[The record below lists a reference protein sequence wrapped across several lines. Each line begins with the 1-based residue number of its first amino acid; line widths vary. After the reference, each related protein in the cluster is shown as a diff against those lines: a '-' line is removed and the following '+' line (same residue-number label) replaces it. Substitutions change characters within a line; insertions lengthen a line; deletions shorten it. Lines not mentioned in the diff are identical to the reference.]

1 MTLGPY
7 DSRANRSRCSACST
21 SHLKCSGLDPCSNCA
36 RQRIVCAYTTQ
47 NAAQRLILV
56 ERGRHKTAAS
66 WPRNEAQ
73 THHTSRDASQ
83 ALRKSYST
91 PPGCLADQAAVYM
104 SFFATF
110 TRVNNFTGRP
120 RTTGDEVKQLAE
132 LHSRKGSHLFNAI
145 LAVGAMYAAKLNQN
159 GPSKRE
165 ALLVAFQH
173 YSYSV
178 AGLREAIDAVDFSQG
193 PRLRRAKNQHVCILW
208 TTFFL
213 GLFELMNEA
222 TGHGWQQHIIHG
234 TSKALKST
242 GPGVCRS
249 GPGLAFFIQA
259 RIFEISRTILFNE
272 PTFLTEPEWVA
283 LSRDVWT
290 GEESCASASASAAE
304 AFIQGRMT
312 HPQDTL
318 MHDAKS
324 LSEDGHLLREALT
337 TWSAAYIPDT
347 TRLSVSLPSGLTE
360 GQGCN
365 KHDVAANPSTL
376 LARVFY
382 AAISI
387 YLSGVFDYE
396 LSHWQQL
403 NLSVPTLDQGTV
415 AQHVDTILTLT
426 STALSHTSLSP
437 VLFLFPLRIAGARS
451 YYQLQRDRVAA
462 LVGQIGNAFAVAS
475 AIRSDLS
482 RVWQVRAVLPHSDN
496 NISQKES
503 RSLFMGV

>member
-1 MTLGPY
+1 MTSIRHAAGLLRFPRQSIPMLRLLNKSSQGEPQ
-7 DSRANRSRCSACST
+7 T
-21 SHLKCSGLDPCSNCA
+21 LHGLFVHLTGLS
-36 RQRIVCAYTTQ
+36 AYTTSVR
-47 NAAQRLILV
+47 AKIRAVIVLV
-56 ERGRHKTAAS
+56 NGLGRHKTAAS

-73 THHTSRDASQ
+73 THQTSRDASQ

-132 LHSRKGSHLFNAI
+132 LLSRKGSHLFNAI

-193 PRLRRAKNQHVCILW
+193 PRLRRAKNQHVCIPW

-242 GPGVCRS
+242 GPGLCRS

-290 GEESCASASASAAE
+290 GCASASASAS
-304 AFIQGRMT
+304 AFERKT
-312 HPQDTL
+312 C
-318 MHDAKS
+318 
-324 LSEDGHLLREALT
+324 
-337 TWSAAYIPDT
+337 W
-347 TRLSVSLPSGLTE
+347 
-360 GQGCN
+360 
-365 KHDVAANPSTL
+365 TL
-376 LARVFY
+376 L
-382 AAISI
+382 
-387 YLSGVFDYE
+387 D
-396 LSHWQQL
+396 
-403 NLSVPTLDQGTV
+403 
-415 AQHVDTILTLT
+415 
-426 STALSHTSLSP
+426 SLLEIMVMCS
-437 VLFLFPLRIAGARS
+437 S
-451 YYQLQRDRVAA
+451 LQRK
-462 LVGQIGNAFAVAS
+462 
-475 AIRSDLS
+475 
-482 RVWQVRAVLPHSDN
+482 HSYKD
-496 NISQKES
+496 E
-503 RSLFMGV
+503 